1 MVGDVITPITEL
13 STMQGDGRLQL
24 ALVFIF
30 DKRVVKRNNRPLVQ
44 LFVH

>member
-13 STMQGDGRLQL
+13 STMQNDGRLQL
-24 ALVFIF
+24 ALVFIL
-30 DKRVVKRNNRPLVQ
+30 DKRVVKQNNRPLVQ